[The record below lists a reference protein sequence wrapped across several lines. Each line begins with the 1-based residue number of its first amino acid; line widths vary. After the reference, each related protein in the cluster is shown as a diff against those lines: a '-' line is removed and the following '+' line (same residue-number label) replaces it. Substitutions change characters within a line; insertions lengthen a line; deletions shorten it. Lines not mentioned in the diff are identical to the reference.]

1 MLLICILCL
10 FDVCTIAA
18 CIFAALAWFPS
29 AGVINVSSDLI
40 EPPLS
45 PQSRLAV
52 EATAIRLWQ
61 KIPFDTKQT
70 AISSRKIVLNVRGGA
85 WRRWSTLRL
94 FTDRWHKGGL
104 TGRYSAGAHV
114 NICGCDVLQCNKLL
128 IHLWTRLTP
137 HLSSASPHSKTLRLS
152 CDRQNARMRKR
163 ENDHVHG
170 GGGGGEK
177 MEGSEKER
185 KKQRGTLWSDCF
197 YEACLTCSGSSH
209 THTHTQ
215 TDRQNHISCFLFNFL
230 PHDMGTE
237 TACVSVCHFPPVV
250 TVWSHTEIHT
260 HTHTHTHKTS
270 LCSQSKCNVLF

>member
-45 PQSRLAV
+45 PQSCLAV
-52 EATAIRLWQ
+52 EATAMGLWQ
-61 KIPFDTKQT
+61 KILFDTKQT

-177 MEGSEKER
+177 MVGSEKER

-209 THTHTQ
+209 THTHT
-215 TDRQNHISCFLFNFL
+215 DRQTKPYIMLLIQLSSAWHGNRNSMCQ
-230 PHDMGTE
+230 
-237 TACVSVCHFPPVV
+237 CVSLPPGGHCMV
-250 TVWSHTEIHT
+250 THWDSHTHAQNFP
-260 HTHTHTHKTS
+260 
-270 LCSQSKCNVLF
+270 LLPV